1 MNLLSDTDKRKQDE
15 NRDRLFKIRPL
26 FEALRQNCLS
36 QQPEEY
42 NSINEQIISFKGR
55 SFLRR
60 YMSNKPHEWGF
71 KVFSQNGTSGML
83 NDFKLEGAPDPARK
97 EQVEELGYYGADTVM
112 QLCSW
117 LSKRNGYKLFFD
129 KYFTCNEL
137 LVKLKE
143 QTIWAVG
150 ALRTDRMRTCKL
162 KSEKELKKE
171 RRGSFD
177 GSVDLNSGCCIV
189 RWFDNK
195 PVQLASN
202 YVFTDPVDSVKS
214 WSKSEKKMISVP
226 RPRIV
231 KKYNASMGGTDLF
244 EMFQSLYRRD
254 HKSKRW
260 YIRIFYWILASSV
273 INT

>member
-1 MNLLSDTDKRKQDE
+1 M
-15 NRDRLFKIRPL
+15 
-26 FEALRQNCLS
+26 
-36 QQPEEY
+36 
-42 NSINEQIISFKGR
+42 
-55 SFLRR
+55 
-60 YMSNKPHEWGF
+60 
-71 KVFSQNGTSGML
+71 GT
-83 NDFKLEGAPDPARK
+83 P
-97 EQVEELGYYGADTVM
+97 
-112 QLCSW
+112 
-117 LSKRNGYKLFFD
+117 
-129 KYFTCNEL
+129 
-137 LVKLKE
+137 
-143 QTIWAVG
+143 
-150 ALRTDRMRTCKL
+150 RTDRMRTCKL